1 MAQSIVLE
9 GVCFSDKKSEYCA
22 DDRRTDVAVNEG
34 GGLLVCRARIRFQ
47 HRLRRR
53 ATRGMVGL
61 AGLAGR
67 TRECQHPTRDC
78 HPAYPVI
85 VIRVFIS
92 RADRQR

>member
-34 GGLLVCRARIRFQ
+34 GGLLVAVSIRFQ

-53 ATRGMVGL
+53 ATREWLGW
-61 AGLAGR
+61 AGSRGGPESVSTPLGIAILLTPSLLLGSS
-67 TRECQHPTRDC
+67 
-78 HPAYPVI
+78 
-85 VIRVFIS
+85 F